1 MTTTTARRRRSA
13 KEKGGEDFEL
23 RWRLV
28 GRSVGLRVLLL
39 LVVDCLRRRM

>member
-28 GRSVGLRVLLL
+28 GRSVGWSSSVTAAGG
-39 LVVDCLRRRM
+39 